1 MNEETKSKNVYVERS
16 EDCET
21 TNTESGYHYHNEN
34 EERKTKQERPK
45 FNICD
50 FATYLHVL
58 ESNVRAYPVYAFL
71 SANKYKQTA
80 CAMIT
85 DIENIYSSLTVIMNQ
100 IFYSFILNN
109 TPINTDCAIQYLV
122 ASWIYPSVTT
132 QVILEHKDKIESVRP
147 RDDDDAPAIEH
158 VLCEIPNRCDAKMG
172 ELFKND
178 SIASSV
184 TSFCVNSNFH
194 NIRTNM
200 YDTNLSEYECRRY
213 SRANNYL
220 SKVTIDS
227 ALKAG
232 TKYEKLLDRINNL
245 NHEWTRR
252 FEAPAGSIEDKWKNI
267 NDIER
272 DFWIFDMIREIAA
285 MFATNEVLA
294 TNLALNLLATLD
306 RCIYKKCAVML
317 SITDIEESK

>member
-21 TNTESGYHYHNEN
+21 TNVESGYHYHNEN
-34 EERKTKQERPK
+34 EECKTKQESPK

-50 FATYLHVL
+50 FSTYLYVL
-58 ESNVRAYPVYAFL
+58 ETNVRAYPAYAFL

-80 CAMIT
+80 CAMIA
-85 DIENIYSSLTVIMNQ
+85 DLEDIYSSLATTMNQ

-109 TPINTDCAIQYLV
+109 VPMDVDSTIQYLV
-122 ASWIYPSVTT
+122 SSWIYPSVTT
-132 QVILEHKDKIESVRP
+132 QVILEHNDIVDCMRP
-147 RDDDDAPAIEH
+147 RDEDDAPAIEH
-158 VLCEIPNRCDAKMG
+158 ILCEIPNRCDAKMG

-184 TSFCVNSNFH
+184 ASFCVNSQFH
-194 NIRTNM
+194 NIRGNM
-200 YDTNLSEYECRRY
+200 YNVNLHEYEYRRY
-213 SRANNYL
+213 IRANKYL
-220 SKVTIDS
+220 AKVTIDK

-232 TKYEKLLDRINNL
+232 AKYEKLLDRINNL
-245 NHEWTRR
+245 NHDWTRR
-252 FEAPAGSIEDKWKNI
+252 LEAPVGSIEDKWKNI

-272 DFWIFDMIREIAA
+272 DFWIFDMIREIAK
-285 MFATNEVLA
+285 MYATNEVLA
-294 TNLALNLLATLD
+294 TDLALKFLNTLD